1 MNGEK
6 EDRFYC
12 YPSLDIQL
20 PNHRTQALVLCYM
33 PGRGQVGMT
42 EFCIWRCPARHTGG
56 YRTGVFGVWINR
68 RHIGSGEGKFIPP
81 GGVTRRPVDIGIQAK
96 TTNHAF
102 YGARRVRGTVDRRR
116 DCLPLF

>member
-42 EFCIWRCPARHTGG
+42 EFCI
-56 YRTGVFGVWINR
+56 
-68 RHIGSGEGKFIPP
+68 
-81 GGVTRRPVDIGIQAK
+81 
-96 TTNHAF
+96 
-102 YGARRVRGTVDRRR
+102 
-116 DCLPLF
+116 